1 MVPLSKCLYGSVASG
16 KIAFFF
22 FFFWKSRR
30 GLMLFQLVNDR
41 LSNY

>member
-22 FFFWKSRR
+22 FFLEEQTRFDA
-30 GLMLFQLVNDR
+30 FPAC
-41 LSNY
+41 

>member
-1 MVPLSKCLYGSVASG
+1 MVPLSKCLYGGVASG

-22 FFFWKSRR
+22 FFLKSRR

-41 LSNY
+41 PSNY